1 MIFNAGGGRS
11 RHQNLA
17 GLNSYDVAGPEGRD
31 HAEIDIGDTS
41 FPGARSVMAEEGA
54 DEI

>member
-1 MIFNAGGGRS
+1 MFFNAVGGRS

-17 GLNSYDVAGPEGRD
+17 GLNSYDVAGLEGRD
-31 HAEIDIGDTS
+31 HAKIDIGETNS
-41 FPGARSVMAEEGA
+41 PGARSVMAEEGA